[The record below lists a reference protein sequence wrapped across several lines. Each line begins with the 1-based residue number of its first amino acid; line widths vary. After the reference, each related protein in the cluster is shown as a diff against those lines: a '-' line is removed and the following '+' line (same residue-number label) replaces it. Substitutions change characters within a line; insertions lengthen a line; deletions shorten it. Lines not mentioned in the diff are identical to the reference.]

1 MSFYVS
7 NDKVYAFLEKIGPD
21 TGDSEHPKV
30 ENFSSESDPRLKS
43 VTLVGLLTNHLGMW
57 WVCVTWQTSSSAIQ
71 LKLQAL

>member
-7 NDKVYAFLEKIGPD
+7 NGKVYTFLEKSGPD
-21 TGDSEHPKV
+21 TRDSEHPKV

-57 WVCVTWQTSSSAIQ
+57 WVCVTWQTSSKCNSA
-71 LKLQAL
+71 